1 MILTT
6 NISKPLIEL
15 LNEGKAPIDALEV
28 GPWYSIQEI
37 IEFRKKYP
45 NIPLYFHGGD
55 IINGVGVIPGQTKR
69 IHRYIQASNSPW
81 LSLHITFLLPGIRRL
96 FVKRRWYIP
105 KLNLIDSLK
114 AYINAIKKLNHD
126 LGIPILEENPDPI
139 EKYSNIEINIE
150 IIQRIL
156 QGTNSFLLLD
166 IGHARLSAQRMGI
179 SPEEY
184 ISQLPMSKVYQV
196 HVSGPREK
204 NGILID
210 VHEPL
215 QEIDFKLLEF
225 VLGLSNPKV
234 LTLEYIRN
242 SYELQEQLLHLRAI
256 SKQ

>member
-6 NISKPLIEL
+6 NISKPLIQL
-15 LNEGKAPIDALEV
+15 LNEGKAPIDALEF

-37 IEFRKKYP
+37 IEFRKNYP

-55 IINGVGVIPGQTKR
+55 IINGVGVIPGQIKKIR
-69 IHRYIQASNSPW
+69 RYIQASNSPW

-105 KLNLIDSLK
+105 KIPLIDSPK
-114 AYINAIKKLNHD
+114 EYVNAIKKLNHD
-126 LGIPILEENPDPI
+126 LGIPILVENPDPI
-139 EKYSNIEINIE
+139 EKYTNIEKNIE
-150 IIQRIL
+150 IIQKIL
-156 QGTNSFLLLD
+156 QETNSYLLLD

-184 ISQLPMSKVYQV
+184 ISQLPMSKVTQV

-204 NGILID
+204 NGVLID
-210 VHEPL
+210 AHEPL
-215 QEIDFKLLEF
+215 QEIDYKLLEF

-234 LTLEYIRN
+234 LTLEYIRK
-242 SYELQEQLLHLRAI
+242 SYELQEQLIHLKAI